1 MKLNMDR
8 KLLYKVITG
17 VIFLVITF
25 AVFVIKNN
33 NSNDDWYTASKEN
46 STEETVSGSGIE
58 NSNDKSMENIVVDI
72 AGEVNQP
79 SVYILPQGSRVY
91 EGIDAAGGLTNE
103 ADTRTINLAAELSD
117 GIKLY
122 IPSKDEVDV
131 MENRGEVPIENN
143 TFGINTNVSSSTSN
157 SIININTASKE
168 ELQKL
173 PRIGPSMAEKIIS
186 YRNEYG
192 RFKKKEEL
200 KNVSGIGEKTY
211 EKLMNMITVE

>member
-1 MKLNMDR
+1 MDR

-103 ADTRTINLAAELSD
+103 ADTRTINLAAELYD

-131 MENRGEVPIENN
+131 MENRGEVSIENN
-143 TFGINTNVSSSTSN
+143 TFGINTNVSSGTSN
-157 SIININTASKE
+157 SLININTASKE
-168 ELQKL
+168 ELQRL

>member
-1 MKLNMDR
+1 MDR